1 MKDKIIAAALTEMEI
16 HSLRFTMEDLTRRL
30 HIGRNSLYKVVSS
43 KDALIKS
50 IIDYKTTH
58 FSECAEKILAGA
70 DDTDTKIKKI
80 LQLYADTFGTMG
92 NHIGRD
98 LQSMYPDVW
107 QGWQDFHRRTIHT
120 VIELIKIG
128 TDEGL
133 YRNVNLSVVEEILTV
148 LFEALGSAEFLNR
161 THFSYKETTDTVGD
175 LVLYGLKAR

>member
-16 HSLRFTMEDLTRRL
+16 HSLRFTMEDLTRQL
-30 HIGRNSLYKVVSS
+30 HIGRNSLYKIVSS

-50 IIDYKTTH
+50 VIEYKTTH
-58 FSECAEKILAGA
+58 FAECFEKILANT

-80 LQLYADTFGTMG
+80 LQLYADTFGIMG

-98 LQSMYPDVW
+98 LQSMYPDIW
-107 QGWQDFHRRTIHT
+107 KSWQDFHRRTIHK

-133 YRNVNLSVVEEILTV
+133 YCKVNLSVVEEILIV
-148 LFEALGSAEFLNR
+148 LFDTLSSAEFLNR
-161 THFSYKETTDTVGD
+161 TNFSYKEVTDTLGD
-175 LVLYGLKAR
+175 LILYGLKAR

>member
-1 MKDKIIAAALTEMEI
+1 M
-16 HSLRFTMEDLTRRL
+16 RL
-30 HIGRNSLYKVVSS
+30 VPLFDTLEPAIENSLPLCIRV
-43 KDALIKS
+43 LLL
-50 IIDYKTTH
+50 T
-58 FSECAEKILAGA
+58 
-70 DDTDTKIKKI
+70 DTDTKIKKI

-133 YRNVNLSVVEEILTV
+133 YRNVNLSVVEESLTV
-148 LFEALGSAEFLNR
+148 LFEALGSSEFLNR
-161 THFSYKETTDTVGD
+161 TNFSTAYNGRFFCCVND
-175 LVLYGLKAR
+175 

>member
-1 MKDKIIAAALTEMEI
+1 MPLCIRVLLLT
-16 HSLRFTMEDLTRRL
+16 
-30 HIGRNSLYKVVSS
+30 
-43 KDALIKS
+43 
-50 IIDYKTTH
+50 
-58 FSECAEKILAGA
+58 
-70 DDTDTKIKKI
+70 DTDTKKKI

-107 QGWQDFHRRTIHT
+107 QGRQDFHRRTIHT

-161 THFSYKETTDTVGD
+161 TNFSTAHNGRLFCCGND
-175 LVLYGLKAR
+175 

>member
-30 HIGRNSLYKVVSS
+30 HIGRNSLYKIISS

-50 IIDYKTTH
+50 VIEHKTTH
-58 FSECAEKILAGA
+58 FAECAEKILAGA

-98 LQSMYPDVW
+98 LQSMYTDIW
-107 QGWQDFHRRTIHT
+107 HGWQDFHRRTIHA

-128 TDEGL
+128 TNEGL

-148 LFEALGSAEFLNR
+148 LFETLGSAEFLNR
-161 THFSYKETTDTVGD
+161 TNFSYKETTDTVGD
-175 LVLYGLKAR
+175 LVLYGLKSR

>member
-1 MKDKIIAAALTEMEI
+1 MKDKIIAAALKEMEI

-50 IIDYKTTH
+50 VIEYKTTL
-58 FSECAEKILAGA
+58 FAECAEKILAGE

-98 LQSMYPDVW
+98 LQSMYPDIW
-107 QGWQDFHRRTIHT
+107 DSWQDFHRRTIHK
-120 VIELIKIG
+120 VIELIKID

-133 YRNVNLSVVEEILTV
+133 YRNVNLSIVEEILTV
-148 LFEALGSAEFLNR
+148 LFKAVGSAEFLNR
-161 THFSYKETTDTVGD
+161 INFSYKETTDTLGD